1 MKFSMFLLL
10 FVCVSTPAHADIIA
24 GFDIGGKFVDFGKY
38 SELKEKMLP
47 HEYYVKEVKF
57 FDYAQVGTDEEKIIH
72 SLTFQ
77 KKYKVTMS
85 NLSVFKKQIK
95 NDYKT
100 ILNTLEA
107 KYGEFDNSNAKNI
120 LGEMGNMNA
129 FYISALQEQ
138 SININPKTEKIGVIF
153 LSLVGKE
160 SKQFIYGEEKEIIF
174 ILSYLHKKL
183 VSQIKKQ
190 KKEELEGF

>member
-1 MKFSMFLLL
+1 
-10 FVCVSTPAHADIIA
+10 
-24 GFDIGGKFVDFGKY
+24 
-38 SELKEKMLP
+38 
-47 HEYYVKEVKF
+47 
-57 FDYAQVGTDEEKIIH
+57 
-72 SLTFQ
+72 
-77 KKYKVTMS
+77 MS
-85 NLSVFKKQIK
+85 NLSVLKKQIK